1 MHTHESPESC
11 KQNISGC
18 NFGKSWFNNFKSYL
32 MMSWRTDD
40 KIMRY
45 FPTKNVVKGI
55 LQEAK
60 ARGGRDKKGKE
71 YENCDEGGFGGFRGG
86 R

>member
-1 MHTHESPESC
+1 M
-11 KQNISGC
+11 KVQKAANQNISGC
-18 NFGKSWFNNFKSYL
+18 NFGKSWFNNLKSYL
-32 MMSWRTDD
+32 MMAWGTDD

-71 YENCDEGGFGGFRGG
+71 
-86 R
+86 